1 MITERVGEAVVAGCA
16 LRRDTRR
23 RDGSGSW
30 IAGFAW
36 ALPRAMAAAVSAC
49 RFEQGD
55 VLCRERAAC
64 GRWGPEDVPS
74 GPVLQVLDPPKSART
89 LAADAEGSRFEAHW
103 DSPVTLER
111 HEAGV
116 GRPERIETTQG
127 RLYTCLWRDAPG
139 CFDEAAPPPSP
150 PRGLRDLHRELATA
164 VPAFRQCFARRTK
177 RGDHQLLIVATD
189 DAIDVA
195 RVKARAIESLLGD
208 AFEIEACNLSPAE
221 AGLSDSETLR
231 PSLLLRG
238 IAIATRDQEAIEKCL
253 AGLLYGG
260 ASEDAKRFS
269 VSRHGHLGPLSVDA
283 SPTG

>member
-1 MITERVGEAVVAGCA
+1 MK
-16 LRRDTRR
+16 
-23 RDGSGSW
+23 W

-64 GRWGPEDVPS
+64 GRWGPEDVPA

-89 LAADAEGSRFEAHW
+89 IAAEAEGTRFEANW
-103 DSPVTLER
+103 DSPVILER
-111 HEAGV
+111 HEAGID
-116 GRPERIETTQG
+116 RPERIETTQG
-127 RLYTCLWRDAPG
+127 RLYTFLWRDAAD
-139 CFDEAAPPPSP
+139 CLDESTPPPSP
-150 PRGLRDLHRELATA
+150 PRGLRELHRELAAA
-164 VPAFRQCFARRTK
+164 VPAFRTRFARRAK

-189 DAIDVA
+189 DAIDAA
-195 RVKARAIESLLGD
+195 RVKARGIESLLGD
-208 AFEIEACNLSPAE
+208 AFEIEACSLSPAE
-221 AGLSDSETLR
+221 AGLAMAETLR

-238 IAIATRDQEAIEKCL
+238 IAIATPDHEAIERCL

-269 VSRHGHLGPLSVDA
+269 VSRHGHLGALADDEPA
-283 SPTG
+283 EG